1 MSAPKRSEI
10 LGSNTVPL
18 MFRLGWPVMLASLLE
33 TFYQLADMFWLGR
46 LGGEE
51 SGDSVAALQ
60 IAFPLLWFFASAV
73 AGFAMSGTALVSQHT
88 GAGNSKNANIAATQ
102 VISFAIVSGIIV
114 AFGGSMVA
122 PSLLPLITGTGRI
135 TELSTSYLLWF
146 FPCMPFI
153 FINASFRI
161 LSAAAGDTK
170 TPLKITLI
178 TNIINLILDPFLI
191 IGIGP
196 FPRMGVAGAAAAT
209 LLSTALAS
217 LAVLYIMLKKKNT
230 LKLELTH
237 ILPEK
242 KWMKQ
247 IFKIG
252 FPAAVGHSAESL
264 GFIVLMTIIAKL
276 PESRDALAGYGI
288 VNRLTSFIFIPAQ
301 GLGQGLSTIIG
312 QNLGAHSFD
321 RARKCAIEGIKII
334 SGIIALQIAVVIPFR
349 EQLIGLF
356 IPGDAG
362 VIAEGSNFLLIFGL
376 SIPLFG
382 IVRGATAAFNAAG
395 TNIPAMIVGF
405 ARLWLFRIPFAII
418 GGFVLGYYSSGIWA
432 GMALSNLFAAI
443 VALYLFKKGSWLV
456 NITDKKTE
464 SLDL

>member
-10 LGSNTVPL
+10 LGSNTVHL
-18 MFRLGWPVMLASLLE
+18 MFRIGWPVMLASLLE

-88 GAGNSKNANIAATQ
+88 GAGNSKNADIAATQ
-102 VISFAIVSGIIV
+102 IISFSIVAGIIV
-114 AFGGSMVA
+114 AIIGSAVA
-122 PSLLPLITGTGRI
+122 PFLIPLITGTGRI
-135 TELSTSYLLWF
+135 SELSTSYLLWF
-146 FPCMPFI
+146 FPCMPFV

-161 LSAAAGDTK
+161 LSSAAGDTK

-178 TNIINLILDPFLI
+178 TNIINVILDPFLI
-191 IGIGP
+191 VGIGP

-217 LAVLYIMLKKKNT
+217 IAVLYIMLRKKNV
-230 LKLELTH
+230 LKLLLNH
-237 ILPEK
+237 LLPEK
-242 KWMKQ
+242 KWVKQ

-264 GFIVLMTIIAKL
+264 GFIVLMTVIAKL

-312 QNLGAHSFD
+312 QNLGACNFD
-321 RARKCAIEGIKII
+321 RAKKCAMEGIKII
-334 SGIIALQIAVVIPFR
+334 SGIIALQIALVMPFR
-349 EQLIGLF
+349 EALIGIF

-362 VIAEGSNFLLIFGL
+362 VIEEGSRFLLIFGI
-376 SIPLFG
+376 SMPLFG
-382 IVRGATAAFNAAG
+382 VVRGATSAFNAAG
-395 TNIPAMIVGF
+395 RNLPAMIIGF

-418 GGFVLGYYSSGIWA
+418 GGFVLGLGSSGVWG
-432 GMALSNLFAAI
+432 GMALSNFLAAF
-443 VALYLFKKGSWLV
+443 VAIYLFKKGKWLV
-456 NITDKKTE
+456 NITCED
-464 SLDL
+464 